1 MGGCRG
7 AQQSLLLL
15 VDKVGVDDK
24 FRWRWVAGDATTLAD
39 FGDPVGGAT
48 AYRLCVYDDDN
59 LVLQLDTP
67 AGGTCRDGRACW
79 ATTRRGYRYVDKD
92 LTAHG
97 IPRIDLFAGD
107 QGEAQIVFR
116 GRSPNLSL
124 PGPVSADAY
133 FNFTSS
139 VRVQLLRS
147 DDSTCW
153 ESELLP
159 PARKNRGTEFRGY
172 GRP

>member
-1 MGGCRG
+1 M
-7 AQQSLLLL
+7 LLL

-79 ATTRRGYRYVDKD
+79 STTRRGYRYVDKD